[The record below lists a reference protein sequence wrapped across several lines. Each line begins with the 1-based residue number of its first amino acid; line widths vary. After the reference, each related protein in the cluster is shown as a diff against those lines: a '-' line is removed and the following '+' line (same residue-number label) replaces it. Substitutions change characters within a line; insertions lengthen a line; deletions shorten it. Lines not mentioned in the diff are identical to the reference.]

1 MYFNY
6 REYLNKVRGAW
17 LGKNA
22 GGVLG
27 APFESMHHE
36 IINGIEFYTQKDL
49 KENPVPNDDLDLQL
63 VWLCAAERNGLYQLT
78 PQILGEYWI
87 NHIIGPWN
95 EYTVCRQN
103 IANGFTPPLSGIMN
117 NKRWQNSNGAW
128 IRSEIWALIFPGHPE
143 EAVKFAWMDSCAD
156 HAGEGIYAEV
166 FTCAL
171 EAAAFVEHD
180 IMKLIDT
187 GLNFI
192 PQDCRTAKLIKIARD
207 HYNSGAAFKDAWQA
221 VVDANDL
228 GWFQAPNN
236 LAFMVLALLYGEGD
250 FAKTLCTAVSCG
262 DDTDCTAA
270 TAGAITGLIYGADA
284 LPEKWLEPLGDTIAT
299 YSMNKFGLGHGIPPT
314 VSNLTERTAKL
325 AREASLLNKNLAE
338 FGDGPTVISDSEREN
353 LRSTPRHQV
362 CSFSSLRLVTPVGC
376 GEFVAEYDTVPE
388 IATGETLSF
397 RAGIQNALFGAST
410 TQVRIKLI
418 PPETWSVSPSCAD
431 IMVLTPWES
440 ETRFTVTAGTFS
452 APVEYIIAEI
462 SISGR
467 NMPYTVRI
475 PVQQKDT
482 VRGFADAGFVRDH
495 WRYVDFLRRGI

>member
-180 IMKLIDT
+180 IMKLI
-187 GLNFI
+187 
-192 PQDCRTAKLIKIARD
+192 
-207 HYNSGAAFKDAWQA
+207 
-221 VVDANDL
+221 
-228 GWFQAPNN
+228 
-236 LAFMVLALLYGEGD
+236 E
-250 FAKTLCTAVSCG
+250 
-262 DDTDCTAA
+262 
-270 TAGAITGLIYGADA
+270 
-284 LPEKWLEPLGDTIAT
+284 
-299 YSMNKFGLGHGIPPT
+299 
-314 VSNLTERTAKL
+314 LT
-325 AREASLLNKNLAE
+325 
-338 FGDGPTVISDSEREN
+338 
-353 LRSTPRHQV
+353 
-362 CSFSSLRLVTPVGC
+362 
-376 GEFVAEYDTVPE
+376 
-388 IATGETLSF
+388 
-397 RAGIQNALFGAST
+397 
-410 TQVRIKLI
+410 
-418 PPETWSVSPSCAD
+418 
-431 IMVLTPWES
+431 M
-440 ETRFTVTAGTFS
+440 
-452 APVEYIIAEI
+452 
-462 SISGR
+462 
-467 NMPYTVRI
+467 
-475 PVQQKDT
+475 
-482 VRGFADAGFVRDH
+482 
-495 WRYVDFLRRGI
+495 